1 MKKNKYNLKEFR
13 NVPNSSDLNKS
24 TSSQIKT
31 KPLDAYL
38 IYDYINNKLHL
49 VDANTGKILLTNK

>member
-31 KPLDAYL
+31 KPLDAY
-38 IYDYINNKLHL
+38 IINNKLHL